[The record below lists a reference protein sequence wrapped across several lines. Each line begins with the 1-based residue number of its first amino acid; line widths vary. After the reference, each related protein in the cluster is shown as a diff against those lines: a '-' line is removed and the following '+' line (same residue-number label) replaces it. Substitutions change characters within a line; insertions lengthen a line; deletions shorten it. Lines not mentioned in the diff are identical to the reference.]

1 MTSPIVFLVFLGDF
15 IHLKAADVYDDDH
28 MTAALFQ
35 AHGGMV
41 EPPGCAQ
48 KMCQK
53 LTLGQFWD

>member
-1 MTSPIVFLVFLGDF
+1 MANMTSPIVFFVFLGEL
-15 IHLKAADVYDDDH
+15 IHLTAANVHDDDH

-41 EPPGCAQ
+41 EPPGSA
-48 KMCQK
+48 QK